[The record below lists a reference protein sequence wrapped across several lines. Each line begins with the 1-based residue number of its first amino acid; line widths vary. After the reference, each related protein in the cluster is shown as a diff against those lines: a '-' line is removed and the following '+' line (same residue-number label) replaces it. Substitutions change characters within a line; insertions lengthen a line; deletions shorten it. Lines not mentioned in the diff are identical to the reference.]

1 MNKVKN
7 KDYALNGF
15 LNQSKE
21 LLVECRKVKGFRD
34 HESTCRRISN
44 ILRVWEILESVSLL

>member
-1 MNKVKN
+1 MYKVKN

-21 LLVECRKVKGFRD
+21 LLVECRRVKGFRD
-34 HESTCRRISN
+34 HESTCRISN
-44 ILRVWEILESVSLL
+44 IFSVLEILESVALL